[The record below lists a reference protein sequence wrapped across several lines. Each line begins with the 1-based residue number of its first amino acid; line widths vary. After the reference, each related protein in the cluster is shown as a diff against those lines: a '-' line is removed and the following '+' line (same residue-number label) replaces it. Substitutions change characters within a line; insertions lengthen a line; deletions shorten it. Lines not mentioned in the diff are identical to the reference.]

1 MFRLSR
7 YFLIFL
13 LLLLSGNTSTA
24 QSFQGFKQVNGTEL
38 YCKVIGEGEPL
49 LIVHGGPSMNH
60 DYLLPQLEP
69 LAAKYKLIFY
79 DQRASGRSPIPP
91 DSNKDISYRIMVDDI
106 EALRNAFGINKLN
119 ILAHSWGAKL
129 AINYALQYPEHL
141 GKLIFVSPVTFN
153 HEYDSIQIATI
164 AAKTTVADKD
174 ARKKL
179 VGSPG
184 FMKGDMNVYKQ
195 VLLLMYKTSFYD
207 TANLRKLNIVLPDD
221 FYHTN
226 AVLTRGLLTDQNRYD
241 RDYYHSLK
249 KIKAPLLIIQ
259 GAADNIP
266 VAAGERLKASV
277 ANGKLIVFNKSGHF
291 PFIEEQ
297 EKFLNEVSAFMDAK

>member
-1 MFRLSR
+1 MFMR
-7 YFLIFL
+7 YSAIILLFLVFA
-13 LLLLSGNTSTA
+13 STA
-24 QSFQGFKQVNGTEL
+24 IAQPFVGFKQVNGTQL

-91 DSNKDISYRIMVDDI
+91 DSNRDISYRIMVDDI
-106 EALRNAFGINKLN
+106 EALRNAFGIKKLN

-129 AINYALQYPEHL
+129 AVNYALQYPEYV
-141 GKLIFVSPVTFN
+141 GKLIFVSPITFS

-164 AAKTTVADKD
+164 ASRTTEMDKD

-184 FMKGDMNVYKQ
+184 FMKGDMNVYEQ

-207 TANLRKLNIVLPDD
+207 TANLRKLNIVLNDD

-226 AVLTRGLLTDQNRYD
+226 AVLSRGLLTDQDRYD
-241 RDYYHSLK
+241 RNYYHSLK

-259 GAADNIP
+259 GAVDNIP
-266 VAAGERLKASV
+266 IAAGERLKASV
-277 ANGKLIVFNKSGHF
+277 ANGKLVVFDKSGHF

-297 EKFLNEVSAFMDAK
+297 DKFLKEVAAFMDAK